1 MAIKQTVIG
10 DLVATESDSVHYII
24 RDDGV
29 RYESAVDPVG
39 SWRTYMESDELIPP
53 PEMSPGAVT

>member
-10 DLVATESDSVHYII
+10 DLVTTESDSGHYII

-39 SWRTYMESDELIPP
+39 SGRTYTESDELIPVPEVP
-53 PEMSPGAVT
+53 PDA

>member
-10 DLVATESDSVHYII
+10 DLVTTESDSGHYII

-39 SWRTYMESDELIPP
+39 SGRTYTESDELIPP
-53 PEMSPGAVT
+53 PEVSPDA